1 MSNFLTYLQ
10 LHLSKPKKINLIF
23 CQIFKKNHLLFMFKS
38 LINNSYNNKNY
49 LQIEELNGIKT
60 ETFNSSY
67 TNNTP

>member
-1 MSNFLTYLQ
+1 
-10 LHLSKPKKINLIF
+10 
-23 CQIFKKNHLLFMFKS
+23 MFKS